1 MDPFNEP
8 TEDGEEDMFD
18 AMPDDGVSRSKRER
32 ERESEECG
40 GGVYGPR

>member
-18 AMPDDGVSRSKRER
+18 AMPDDGVSRSKRKR
-32 ERESEECG
+32 ERVRSAAAACMDR
-40 GGVYGPR
+40 VR